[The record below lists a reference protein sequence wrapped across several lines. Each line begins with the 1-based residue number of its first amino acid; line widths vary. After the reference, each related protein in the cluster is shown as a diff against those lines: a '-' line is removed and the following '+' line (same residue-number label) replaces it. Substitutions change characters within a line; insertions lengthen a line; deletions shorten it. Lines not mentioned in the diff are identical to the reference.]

1 MKTRS
6 NAFFGNSAT
15 SGAKNQRLKPDRDP
29 KKKLNLRLR
38 TKKKMRMVKKMAR
51 KKVKRKSHLRMSRRR

>member
-6 NAFFGNSAT
+6 NAFFGSSVT
-15 SGAKNQRLKPDRDP
+15 SGAKNQRLKPDRGQ

-38 TKKKMRMVKKMAR
+38 TRKKMRMAKKMAR